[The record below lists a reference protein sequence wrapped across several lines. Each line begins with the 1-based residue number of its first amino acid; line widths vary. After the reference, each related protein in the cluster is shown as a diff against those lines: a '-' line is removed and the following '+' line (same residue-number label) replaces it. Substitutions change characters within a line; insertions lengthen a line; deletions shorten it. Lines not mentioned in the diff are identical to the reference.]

1 LIPVEEG
8 DATSA
13 VDAWR
18 IASPLRPSLAD
29 SAAPIANGR
38 FAAQIVAMSDD
49 LRTQLQTTLGAA
61 YTLDR
66 ELGGGGMSRVFVAR
80 ETALGREV
88 VVKVLAPELTAGV
101 SAERFA
107 REIATAARL
116 QQANIVPVLAAG
128 TSAGMPYY
136 TMPFVKG
143 ESLRALMSNGTSLP
157 MADRINVMRDVAR
170 ALAYAHAE
178 GVIHRDVKPD
188 NILLSGGTAV
198 VTDFGI
204 AKAISAARTQ
214 DVHAPRSDDG
224 TLTQVGSSIGTPAY
238 MAPEQAV
245 GESVSTRADLYSW
258 GVVAYELLAG
268 AHPFAGKTGTS
279 QLIAAHIAEPP
290 RPLSERNTEIP
301 RDVADLV
308 MQTLAKNP
316 VDRPESASVVLTR
329 LNTVIT
335 PSAERTAPNSA
346 RASKVELGPLRW
358 RRFAFAGVAI
368 AVFAGSG
375 IWWLLHRP
383 PATAVLT
390 ASSQL
395 TRLAGMEESPTI
407 APDGKSVAYL
417 AFGPSDSSA
426 HVEFRRTD
434 GGDAVQIAGALRPTA
449 WSPSGDRLLVS
460 GPQGLEVRPALGGQ
474 GTVIDARA
482 NFGAWSPDGRRIAY
496 FVADSLFIGGD
507 NHETPRSVIRA
518 EDPHSP
524 VWSPDGKWIAF
535 VSGNSVYFRNYN
547 IAPSRIWLVPAAGG
561 TPVAVTPADGINTSP
576 TWAPDS
582 RRLLMVSS
590 LGGVRDVYQIN
601 LTSQGKPT
609 GTPQRISTG
618 LNPSLISLSAEGS
631 QLAYSIATYQTN
643 IWKARL
649 PKTGWISTRDALPVA
664 NERQTTE
671 ALDISRDGRL
681 LIFDSDRAG
690 VMQIFRM
697 SVDGGLVQQL
707 THGSDPS
714 FKPMFSPDGKE
725 VVYHTISN
733 GLRRIF
739 VVGVD
744 GGKPVQV
751 SPGAAPD
758 ERNGSWSPDG
768 KHIAWVVPG
777 AVSTVSRW
785 RNQAI
790 QVSTR
795 DGRGRWSAPAT
806 VAFKGL
812 LLTPAWSDSGTAL
825 IGIDSSMSYVSQP
838 IVGGASRRISGPIKD
853 DWLPSGNAA
862 GVVSSDGTTMY
873 FLNYSGARSGVVVAL
888 RLIDG
893 KVREVLRF
901 DEAARP
907 HSNASI
913 GITENSGWMYFT
925 LSDLQSDI
933 WVAKVTGL
941 KH

>member
-1 LIPVEEG
+1 
-8 DATSA
+8 
-13 VDAWR
+13 
-18 IASPLRPSLAD
+18 
-29 SAAPIANGR
+29 
-38 FAAQIVAMSDD
+38 MSDD
-49 LRTQLQTTLGAA
+49 LRTQLQATLGTA

-88 VVKVLAPELTAGV
+88 VVKVLAPELAAGV

-128 TSAGMPYY
+128 ASAGMPYY

-143 ESLRALMSNGTSLP
+143 ESLRALISNGTSLP
-157 MADRINVMRDVAR
+157 IADRINVMRDVAR

-178 GVIHRDVKPD
+178 GVIHRDIKPD

-214 DVHAPRSDDG
+214 DVHASQRDDG

-245 GESVSTRADLYSW
+245 GEIVSNRADLYAW
-258 GVVAYELLAG
+258 GVVAYELLSG
-268 AHPFAGKTGTS
+268 AHPFAGKRGTS
-279 QLIAAHIAEPP
+279 QLIAAHIAEAP
-290 RPLSERNTEIP
+290 RPLSELNAEIP
-301 RDVADLV
+301 RGVAELV

-316 VDRPESASVVLTR
+316 AERPESASVLLTR
-329 LNTVIT
+329 LNAVVT

-346 RASKVELGPLRW
+346 LGARAGPGPSRW
-358 RRFAFAGVAI
+358 RRIAFAGVVVTA
-368 AVFAGSG
+368 FAAASM
-375 IWWLLHRP
+375 WWLLDRP

-390 ASSQL
+390 SSVQL

-417 AFGPSDSSA
+417 TFGPSDSSA

-449 WSPSGDRLLVS
+449 WSPNGDRLLVS

-482 NFGAWSPDGRRIAY
+482 GFGCWSPDGRRIAY
-496 FVADSLFIGGD
+496 FVADSLFIGAED
-507 NHETPRSVIRA
+507 DRAPRFVTRA

-524 VWSPDGKWIAF
+524 AWSPDGKWISF

-547 IAPSRIWLVPAAGG
+547 IAPSRIWLVPAEGG
-561 TPVAVTPADGINTSP
+561 TPVAVSAADGINTSP

-590 LGGVRDVYQIN
+590 FAGVRDIYQVD
-601 LTSQGKPT
+601 LRGDGRPSGAPV
-609 GTPQRISTG
+609 RISTG
-618 LNPSLISLSAEGS
+618 LNPSLISLSSDGT
-631 QLAYSIATYQTN
+631 QLAYSVATYQAN
-643 IWKARL
+643 IWKAQL
-649 PKTGWISTRDALPVA
+649 PKNGWISTRGALPVT

-671 ALDISRDGRL
+671 AIDVSRDGRWL
-681 LIFDSDRAG
+681 VFDSDRQG

-697 SVDGGLVQQL
+697 SVDGGAVQQL
-707 THGSDPS
+707 TYGSNPS
-714 FKPMFSPDGKE
+714 FKPMISPDGRE
-725 VVYHTISN
+725 VVYHTILN
-733 GLRRIF
+733 GLRRVF
-739 VVGVD
+739 VVGMD
-744 GGKPVQV
+744 GGKPQQV

-768 KHIAWVVPG
+768 KRIAWVVQN
-777 AVSTVSRW
+777 AVASVSRW
-785 RNQAI
+785 RNQTV
-790 QVSTR
+790 QVASR
-795 DGRGRWSAPAT
+795 DGRGGWSAPSN
-806 VAFKGL
+806 VGFKGL
-812 LLTPAWSDSGTAL
+812 ILTPAWADHGDAL
-825 IGIDSSMSYVSQP
+825 IGVDSSLHYVAQP
-838 IVGGASRRISGPIKD
+838 VVGGASRRISAAVSGD
-853 DWLPSGNAA
+853 LSLLPSGNSA
-862 GVVSSDGTTMY
+862 GVLSSDGSTTY
-873 FLNYSGARSGVVVAL
+873 FLNYSGARSGIVVGL
-888 RLIDG
+888 RLADG
-893 KVREVLRF
+893 AVREVLRF

-907 HSNASI
+907 HSNASN
-913 GITENSGWMYFT
+913 GIAEYAGWLYFT

-941 KH
+941 KP

>member
-1 LIPVEEG
+1 
-8 DATSA
+8 
-13 VDAWR
+13 
-18 IASPLRPSLAD
+18 
-29 SAAPIANGR
+29 
-38 FAAQIVAMSDD
+38 MSDD
-49 LRTQLQTTLGAA
+49 LRTQLQATLGTA

-88 VVKVLAPELTAGV
+88 VVKVLAPELAAGV

-128 TSAGMPYY
+128 ASAGMPYY

-157 MADRINVMRDVAR
+157 IADRINVLRDVAR

-178 GVIHRDVKPD
+178 GVIHRDIKPD

-214 DVHAPRSDDG
+214 DVHASQTNDG

-245 GESVSTRADLYSW
+245 GESVSNRADLYSW

-268 AHPFAGKTGTS
+268 AHPFVGKTGTS
-279 QLIAAHIAEPP
+279 QLIAAHIAEMP
-290 RPLSERNTEIP
+290 RPLSESNVEIP

-308 MQTLAKNP
+308 MQSLAKNP
-316 VDRPESASVVLTR
+316 ADRPESAGVLLTR
-329 LNTVIT
+329 LNTVVT

-346 RASKVELGPLRW
+346 VGARGGPARSRW
-358 RRFAFAGVAI
+358 RRIAFAGVVVMA
-368 AVFAGSG
+368 FAAASM
-375 IWWLLHRP
+375 WWLLHRP

-390 ASSQL
+390 SSVQL
-395 TRLAGMEESPTI
+395 TRLAGMEESPTV

-417 AFGPSDSSA
+417 TFGPSDSAA

-449 WSPSGDRLLVS
+449 WSPTGDRLLVS

-474 GTVIDARA
+474 GTVVDARA
-482 NFGAWSPDGRRIAY
+482 SFGCWSPDGRRIAY
-496 FVADSLFIGGD
+496 FVADSLFIGGEAQ
-507 NHETPRSVIRA
+507 ETPRFVARA
-518 EDPHSP
+518 DDPHSP
-524 VWSPDGKWIAF
+524 AWSPDGKWIAF

-547 IAPSRIWLVPAAGG
+547 IAPSRIWVVSVDGR
-561 TPVAVTPADGINTSP
+561 TPVAVTSAHGINTSP

-590 LGGVRDVYQIN
+590 FGGVRDVYQVN
-601 LTSQGKPT
+601 LNGNGRP
-609 GTPQRISTG
+609 GGAPVRISTG
-618 LNPSLISLSAEGS
+618 LNPSLISLSADGT
-631 QLAYSIATYQTN
+631 QLAYSVATYQTN
-643 IWKARL
+643 IWKAQL
-649 PKTGWISTRDALPVA
+649 PKNGWISTRGALPVT

-671 ALDISRDGRL
+671 AIDVSRDGRWL
-681 LIFDSDRAG
+681 VFDSDRQG

-697 SVDGGLVQQL
+697 SVDGGAVQQL
-707 THGSDPS
+707 TYGSNPS
-714 FKPMFSPDGKE
+714 FKPMISPDGRE
-725 VVYHTISN
+725 VVYHTILN
-733 GLRRIF
+733 GLRRVF
-739 VVGVD
+739 VVGMD
-744 GGKPVQV
+744 GGKPQQV

-768 KHIAWVVPG
+768 KRIAWVVQN
-777 AVSTVSRW
+777 AAASLSRW
-785 RNQAI
+785 RNQTV
-790 QVSTR
+790 QVASR
-795 DGRGRWSAPAT
+795 DGRGVWSAPSN
-806 VAFKGL
+806 VGFKGL
-812 LLTPAWSDSGTAL
+812 ILTPAWADLGDAL
-825 IGIDSSMSYVSQP
+825 IGVDSSLHYVAQP
-838 IVGGASRRISGPIKD
+838 VVGGSSRRISAAVAGD
-853 DWLPSGNAA
+853 LSLLPSGNSA
-862 GVVSSDGTTMY
+862 GVLSSDGSTTY
-873 FLNYSGARSGVVVAL
+873 FLNYSGARSGIVLGL
-888 RLIDG
+888 RLANG
-893 KVREVLRF
+893 AVREVLRF

-907 HSNASI
+907 HSNASN
-913 GITENSGWMYFT
+913 GIAEYAGWLYFT

-941 KH
+941 KP

>member
-1 LIPVEEG
+1 
-8 DATSA
+8 
-13 VDAWR
+13 
-18 IASPLRPSLAD
+18 
-29 SAAPIANGR
+29 
-38 FAAQIVAMSDD
+38 MSDD

-88 VVKVLAPELTAGV
+88 VVKVLAPDLAAGV

-116 QQANIVPVLAAG
+116 QQANIVPVLTAG
-128 TSAGMPYY
+128 ASAGLPYY

-157 MADRINVMRDVAR
+157 MADRIHVLRDVAR

-178 GVIHRDVKPD
+178 GVIHRDIKPD

-214 DVHAPRSDDG
+214 DSASSRGGDG
-224 TLTQVGSSIGTPAY
+224 TLTQMGSSIGTPAY

-245 GESVSTRADLYSW
+245 GESVTTAADIYSW

-268 AHPFAGKTGTS
+268 VHPFAGRTGTS
-279 QLIAAHIAEPP
+279 QLIAAHIAETP
-290 RPLSERNTEIP
+290 RPLSERNAEIP

-316 VDRPESASVVLTR
+316 ADRPESASVLLTR
-329 LNTVIT
+329 LNTVVT
-335 PSAERTAPNSA
+335 PSAERIAGNSA
-346 RASKVELGPLRW
+346 RASTVELARSMW
-358 RRFAFAGVAI
+358 RRFAFAGVGVA
-368 AVFAGSG
+368 AFAGTAA
-375 IWWLLHRP
+375 WLVLHRP

-390 ASSQL
+390 SSSQL

-449 WSPSGDRLLVS
+449 WSPNGDRLLVS

-482 NFGAWSPDGRRIAY
+482 NFGCWSPDGKQIAY
-496 FVADSLFIGGD
+496 FVADSLFIGGE
-507 NHETPRSVIRA
+507 NHETPRFVARVQ
-518 EDPHSP
+518 DPHSP
-524 VWSPDGKWIAF
+524 AWSPDGRWIAF
-535 VSGNSVYFRNYN
+535 VSGNSVYSRNYN
-547 IAPSRIWLVPAAGG
+547 IAASRIWLIPAGG
-561 TPVAVTPADGINTSP
+561 GTAVALTSFDGINTSP

-601 LTSQGKPT
+601 LTSQGKPI
-609 GTPQRISTG
+609 GAPLRISMG
-618 LNPSLISLSAEGS
+618 LNPSLISLSADGS
-631 QLAYSIATYQTN
+631 QLAYSIATYQTS

-649 PKTGWISTRDALPVA
+649 PKTGWISTRGALPVA

-671 ALDISRDGRL
+671 GLDVSRDGRWL
-681 LIFDSDRAG
+681 VFDSDRAG

-697 SVDGGLVQQL
+697 SVDGGPVQQL
-707 THGSDPS
+707 THGPDPS
-714 FKPMFSPDGKE
+714 FKPVFSPDGKE
-725 VVYHTISN
+725 VAYHTISN
-733 GLRRIF
+733 GLRRVF
-739 VVGVD
+739 VIGIN
-744 GGKPVQV
+744 GGQPVQV
-751 SPGAAPD
+751 SPGAAP
-758 ERNGSWSPDG
+758 NWSPDG
-768 KHIAWVVPG
+768 KHIAWVVPS
-777 AVSTVSRW
+777 AFSTVSRW

-795 DGRGRWSAPAT
+795 DGHGAWSAPST
-806 VAFKGL
+806 VGFNGIL
-812 LLTPAWSDSGTAL
+812 LSPAWSDSGTAL

-838 IVGGASRRISGPIKD
+838 IVGGASRRISGPVKD
-853 DWLPSGNAA
+853 DWLPSGNASC
-862 GVVSSDGTTMY
+862 VVSSDGTTMY
-873 FLNYSGARSGVVVAL
+873 SLNYSGARSGVVVAL
-888 RLIDG
+888 RLTDG
-893 KVREVLRF
+893 TVREVLRF

-913 GITENSGWMYFT
+913 GIAENSGWMYFT

-941 KH
+941 KQ